1 MNHELDVLEES
12 LKEAIKILR
21 PGGRISV
28 ITFQSDEDKIV
39 KKIFKKYSEVEVP
52 RGMPVVPDDLK
63 PTLRLVNRKPITASS
78 SELEN
83 NNRSH
88 SAKLRVAEKI

>member
-1 MNHELDVLEES
+1 
-12 LKEAIKILR
+12 
-21 PGGRISV
+21 
-28 ITFQSDEDKIV
+28 
-39 KKIFKKYSEVEVP
+39 
-52 RGMPVVPDDLK
+52 MPVVPDDLK